1 LLDGERAFTYT
12 VNILIRGQGLTLS
25 DGRKGQSLSTIT
37 NKTMSKFILE
47 KNIKSELK
55 RINDVIDLKIIR
67 GIPYRREA
75 LRHRFLL
82 YRLVDLHRLSKF
94 HSNWFQRSVNVVA
107 TFLL

>member
-1 LLDGERAFTYT
+1 
-12 VNILIRGQGLTLS
+12 
-25 DGRKGQSLSTIT
+25 
-37 NKTMSKFILE
+37 MSQIILE

-55 RINDVIDLKIIR
+55 KINEVIDIKIIK
-67 GIPYRREA
+67 GLSYRREA

-82 YRLVDLHRLSKF
+82 YRLSDLHRLSRF